1 MKKKNIKK
9 TILLTLGIISMF
21 SIAAFAESGSIVSKG
36 QTVSYWLTPTSG
48 RGNSATEINIQPG
61 VYDYRYVSSTL
72 FTRNKVGNSFNK
84 IQVDH
89 NFEKRIAGAT
99 YAGRPAAWTSEN
111 SLYENGTPIFT
122 HSFWE
127 NAK

>member
-84 IQVDH
+84 VQVSHGFD
-89 NFEKRIAGAT
+89 KRVAGAT
-99 YAGRPAAWTSEN
+99 YAGYPDAWTSEHN
-111 SLYENGTPIFT
+111 LYENGTSVFT